1 MERITIGYDGKRAVC
16 NFTGLGNY
24 SRLIVA
30 SIADAMPQSELLVY
44 TPRSGDGN
52 PRLRP
57 MLDHPNV
64 SLRLPRGAVW
74 QRMKSAW
81 RSYGITR
88 QLKTDGISLYHGL
101 SGELPLNIRKASI
114 PSVVTVHDLI
124 FRRHPEYYKTIDR
137 RIYDYKFRRACLDA
151 TRIIAISERTKADIM
166 EYYHIKPEKID
177 VIYQGCDPQFL
188 REVPQTQID
197 AVRSHYNLPDRYIIT
212 VGTVESRKNQ
222 LLAVKALRELPSDVK
237 LAIVGRRTRYADEI
251 AAYAAATALTD
262 RVIWIEG
269 APFDR
274 LSALYAGAVASTYT
288 SRYEGFGIPVI
299 ESIGVGT
306 PCIVA
311 SGSCLE
317 EAGGPTTPV
326 VDPDSP
332 SELAQHLN
340 DILHDSVLTKDNLTQ
355 ARKYITR
362 FNTATFT
369 QQIIETYQKTI
380 NQYGQRQ

>member
-1 MERITIGYDGKRAVC
+1 MMERFIIGYDGKRAVC

-24 SRLIVA
+24 SRLIVT

-44 TPRSGDGN
+44 TPRPGGSDN

-57 MLDHPNV
+57 MLNHPNV
-64 SLRLPRGAVW
+64 SLRLPQGAMW
-74 QRMKSAW
+74 RHLKPAW
-81 RSYGITR
+81 RSYGITK
-88 QLKTDGISLYHGL
+88 QLKADNVSLYHGL

-124 FRRHPEYYKTIDR
+124 FRRHPEYYKPIDR
-137 RIYDYKFRRACLDA
+137 RIYDFKFRRACLDA
-151 TRIIAISERTKADIM
+151 TRIIAISERTKADII
-166 EYYHIKPEKID
+166 EYYHIDPEKID

-188 REVPQTQID
+188 RTVPQAEID
-197 AVRSHYNLPDRYIIT
+197 AVKKKYNLPDRYIVT

-222 LLAVKALRELPSDVK
+222 LLAVQALCDLPSDVK
-237 LAIVGRRTRYADEI
+237 LVIVGRLTPYAELI
-251 AAYAAATALTD
+251 AVYSIVKDLTD
-262 RVIWIEG
+262 RLIWIEG
-269 APFDR
+269 APFSD
-274 LSALYAGAVASTYT
+274 LPALYAGAAASTYT

-326 VDPDSP
+326 VGPDSP
-332 SELAQHLN
+332 SELVQHLN
-340 DILHDSVLTKDNLTQ
+340 DILNGSASARDNLIK
-355 ARKYITR
+355 ARQYITR
-362 FNTATFT
+362 FDAATFT
-369 QQIIETYQKTI
+369 RQIIATYQKAI
-380 NQYGQRQ
+380 DQ